1 MYIEYFLI
9 KPNYNVLVTI
19 SYDKNGHSVDLQ
31 GQNIDKQFSAPAK
44 ITKDQIKQ
52 STLTMVKI

>member
-1 MYIEYFLI
+1 MNPNNYI
-9 KPNYNVLVTI
+9 LVTI

-52 STLTMVKI
+52 STLTMVSETILL